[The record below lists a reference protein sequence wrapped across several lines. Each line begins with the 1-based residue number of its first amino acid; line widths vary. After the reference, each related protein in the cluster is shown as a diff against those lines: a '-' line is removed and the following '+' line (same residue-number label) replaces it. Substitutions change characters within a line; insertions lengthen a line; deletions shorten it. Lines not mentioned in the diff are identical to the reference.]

1 MAAVKK
7 TEKKQPKMVEK
18 QNGISAI
25 LYIAI
30 GALLGVIVSYIIF
43 RIKY

>member
-1 MAAVKK
+1 MAAKK
-7 TEKKQPKMVEK
+7 EAKLVEK
-18 QNGISAI
+18 QTGISAI

-30 GALLGVIVSYIIF
+30 GALLGVIVSYIMF